1 MVNKKINWNV
11 KQHFEK
17 QNNKMLFL
25 KAIRN
30 TIQYIHS
37 VITELL
43 YFTFVYCYLNSD
55 NINRLL

>member
-11 KQHFEK
+11 KQHLEK
-17 QNNKMLFL
+17 QKNNKMLFL

-30 TIQYIHS
+30 TIQYINS

-43 YFTFVYCYLNSD
+43 
-55 NINRLL
+55 